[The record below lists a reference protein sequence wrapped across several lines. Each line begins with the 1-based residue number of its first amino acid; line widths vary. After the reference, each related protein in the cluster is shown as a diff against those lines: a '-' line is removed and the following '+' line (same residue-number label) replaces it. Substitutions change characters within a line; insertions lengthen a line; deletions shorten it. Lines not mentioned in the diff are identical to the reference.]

1 MSALADDNNP
11 ALKAL
16 FQQAAYWHDKSHD
29 ELAQGAL
36 QKVLLIDENNA
47 EAMYLL
53 SLYAMQGGDKAKAEI
68 WRKKLS
74 AVAPN
79 ESSSP
84 GIEQHRKRL
93 RRSPRICWRR
103 PGSWRAKGEF
113 CPGGCGLSDGV
124 QRQDTDR

>member
-1 MSALADDNNP
+1 MNLLLKKKLYWVSLAGLTIFSVSALADDNNP

-36 QKVLLIDENNA
+36 QKVLLIDENNT

-68 WRKKLS
+68 WRKT
-74 AVAPN
+74 
-79 ESSSP
+79 E
-84 GIEQHRKRL
+84 
-93 RRSPRICWRR
+93 RR
-103 PGSWRAKGEF
+103 RA
-113 CPGGCGLSDGV
+113 
-124 QRQDTDR
+124 